1 MLLILRKTTAMMV
14 IIVIHMMVIIKMII
28 IVPSS
33 FTAFDHDGHNMSV
46 SSCRPYQHHNHPRRE
61 TPDLDIGAKKIKMG
75 FWGSRKSYNHNK
87 EPQIVRAIISAPIVH
102 PTL

>member
-1 MLLILRKTTAMMV
+1 MLLILRKTTA
-14 IIVIHMMVIIKMII
+14 MMVIIKMII

-61 TPDLDIGAKKIKMG
+61 TPDLDIGAKKLKWG
-75 FWGSRKSYNHNK
+75 FGGVEK
-87 EPQIVRAIISAPIVH
+87 AIITIKNPK
-102 PTL
+102 